1 MVVTF
6 VKRSQTDCLHLSVV
20 PSIDLS
26 PCSTKLLCP
35 NRLDTRHARVLRG
48 GCITELMRL
57 TRMFVLTWAAWRL
70 QCEFDLDIINEYDD
84 ESQEVERQGAW
95 ERK

>member
-1 MVVTF
+1 M
-6 VKRSQTDCLHLSVV
+6 
-20 PSIDLS
+20 
-26 PCSTKLLCP
+26 
-35 NRLDTRHARVLRG
+35 LRG

-57 TRMFVLTWAAWRL
+57 THMFVLKWAAWRL